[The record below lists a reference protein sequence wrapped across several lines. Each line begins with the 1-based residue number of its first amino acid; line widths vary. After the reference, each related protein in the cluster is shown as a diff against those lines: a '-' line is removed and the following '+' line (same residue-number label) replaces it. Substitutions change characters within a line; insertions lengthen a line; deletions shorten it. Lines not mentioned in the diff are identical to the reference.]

1 MKTLLNQKEIYVNE
15 DFFPNWHIFIYL
27 SIINFLIAFLASQFI
42 FTRDFYYTLF
52 SDTMELSRIDKYVD
66 IIDRFSFWSL
76 LLLPLFLFIKFSV
89 VALILQIPLL
99 FRYIEISFKYLFRWV
114 MLASF
119 ALTLGQLVHFF
130 NIYFTTAKNVCASLF
145 KILPLSL
152 ATLINPEEYSSNTIF
167 ILNQFNMFDMLW
179 SAVLFIGLI
188 KTGKIKKMDAFILIV
203 CIWTFLLGIQWIVL
217 FFLENFR

>member
-1 MKTLLNQKEIYVNE
+1 MNTILNQKEIYSNE

-42 FTRDFYYTLF
+42 FTRDFYYTIF

-66 IIDRFSFWSL
+66 FIDRFSFWSL
-76 LLLPLFLFIKFSV
+76 LFLPLFLFIKFSV

-114 MLASF
+114 MFASL
-119 ALTLGQLVHFF
+119 ALTLGQVIHFL
-130 NIYFTTAKNVCASLF
+130 NIYLTAAKNVYASLF

-152 ATLINPEEYSSNTIF
+152 ATLINPEEYSSNAIF
-167 ILNQFNMFDMLW
+167 ILNQFNIFDMLW
-179 SAVLFIGLI
+179 STILYIGLT
-188 KTGKIKKMDAFILIV
+188 KTGKINKMDTIILIL
-203 CIWTFLLGIQWIVL
+203 CIWTFLLGIQWMVL
-217 FFLENFR
+217 FFMENLQ